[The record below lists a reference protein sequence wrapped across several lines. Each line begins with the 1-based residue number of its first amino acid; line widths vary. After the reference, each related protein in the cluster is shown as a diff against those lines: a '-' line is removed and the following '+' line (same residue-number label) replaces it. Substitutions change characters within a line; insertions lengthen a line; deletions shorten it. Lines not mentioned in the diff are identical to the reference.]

1 MVQWETE
8 GTPGPAGDAVQP
20 GQGELS
26 THCPFLPRRD
36 LDLPTAV
43 PSLLSSPEK
52 SFEQNTAHSG
62 NSPGPVA
69 RRPAEPTAST
79 TVLFCSS
86 ALCKSVKG
94 AQGREATPHTKMTRI
109 IHFMLHRALLPASF
123 FPPGISED
131 PCKCKEP
138 WAPGLRLSGMPR
150 GHPR

>member
-1 MVQWETE
+1 MGDRGDTWPCR
-8 GTPGPAGDAVQP
+8 GHRPARA
-20 GQGELS
+20 GELS

-36 LDLPTAV
+36 LDLCTAV

-62 NSPGPVA
+62 NSPGPVT

-109 IHFMLHRALLPASF
+109 IHFMS
-123 FPPGISED
+123 
-131 PCKCKEP
+131 
-138 WAPGLRLSGMPR
+138 APGSATCELLSSWDLRGSMQMQRATGSRTQTQWHASGTPQIMT
-150 GHPR
+150 